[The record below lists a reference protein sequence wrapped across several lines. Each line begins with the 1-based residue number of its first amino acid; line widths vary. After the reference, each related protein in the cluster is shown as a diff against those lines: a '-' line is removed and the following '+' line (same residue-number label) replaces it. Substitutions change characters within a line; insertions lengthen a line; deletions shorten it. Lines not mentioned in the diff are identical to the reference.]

1 MREKINY
8 MSMFVMHVFGVIMM
22 AALIVLLGTIAVFS
36 NWNAT
41 LPLYVELLIAA
52 GVYSFVYGA
61 GGLLISFIIESLT
74 D

>member
-8 MSMFVMHVFGVIMM
+8 ISMFVMEVYGVIMTT
-22 AALIVLLGTIAVFS
+22 ALVVLLGTIAVFS

-41 LPLYVELLIAA
+41 LPLYVELLIEV
-52 GVYSFVYGA
+52 GVYSFAYGA
-61 GGLLISFIIESLT
+61 GGILVSFVLESLT